1 VDDLDGNKVEDFW
14 TGDVSGLYYVKS
26 AVGNRELRLIEE
38 GMANADAKPIFPLPP
53 GSGPAEGYRCQA
65 LDRDDSVKG
74 DAGLYKVDT
83 DKSGRKVHNKTMFGF
98 IAFPKDGSGGKYL
111 FLVNENNTIFAW
123 KSIQPRTTWPDDEE
137 LKSHS
142 CEDD

>member
-1 VDDLDGNKVEDFW
+1 
-14 TGDVSGLYYVKS
+14 
-26 AVGNRELRLIEE
+26 
-38 GMANADAKPIFPLPP
+38 
-53 GSGPAEGYRCQA
+53 
-65 LDRDDSVKG
+65 
-74 DAGLYKVDT
+74 
-83 DKSGRKVHNKTMFGF
+83 MFGF